1 VSDREE
7 SLDSIPVS
15 PSSELPKPFTL
26 SSFIPISSSSAPPKV
41 ELRLKSEVLVG
52 SMEELVG
59 VVDRVEVEVAVGVS
73 TEAAAEILVD
83 LGREGIVRW

>member
-1 VSDREE
+1 
-7 SLDSIPVS
+7 
-15 PSSELPKPFTL
+15 
-26 SSFIPISSSSAPPKV
+26 
-41 ELRLKSEVLVG
+41 
-52 SMEELVG
+52 MEELVG